1 MPFFINL
8 LLIEAKLLPQS
19 SYFASNIFRFGEEP
33 DKFTKMLPELNDTIL
48 MSDLKLVGVGVGLC
62 FHMSRKKT
70 PSTFQENSILFT
82 RKILTLCK
90 KTMYIF

>member
-33 DKFTKMLPELNDTIL
+33 DKFTKMLPEPNNTIL
-48 MSDLKLVGVGVGLC
+48 MSVLGGYIDPEIFMVEYSGVHNKSCQIPDLWETNIGNVK
-62 FHMSRKKT
+62 
-70 PSTFQENSILFT
+70 
-82 RKILTLCK
+82 
-90 KTMYIF
+90 